1 VARIPRRVL
10 WPDLPRTLK
19 GCGTISVAIR
29 DRGPNPQQML
39 STVLW
44 EVGLENHVARSA
56 PASDVPTPVYDRL
69 TEGFGTANLVAART
83 LLSSVR

>member
-1 VARIPRRVL
+1 
-10 WPDLPRTLK
+10 
-19 GCGTISVAIR
+19 
-29 DRGPNPQQML
+29 ML

-69 TEGFGTANLVAART
+69 TEGFATANLVAART
-83 LLSSVR
+83 LLASVR